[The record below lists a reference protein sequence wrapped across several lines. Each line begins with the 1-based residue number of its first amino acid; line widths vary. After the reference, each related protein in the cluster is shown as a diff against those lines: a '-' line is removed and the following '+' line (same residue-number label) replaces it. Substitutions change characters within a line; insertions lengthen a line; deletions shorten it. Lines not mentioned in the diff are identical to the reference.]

1 MPTQNKQYTDAIV
14 RILNQAGEPVSNGEM
29 MRLGEEIYGEDWEK
43 VNKITLRCV
52 RTALRSVGVVS
63 HPKRGSWGLTPDA
76 AAQLDRW
83 KALGDDD
90 IWQEHLRLRDEAKQ
104 SIEPDP
110 PAPPQS
116 GRTSILELTKKL
128 VETWGPPGYEH
139 RIRDIIGEEVSALAD
154 ETWVDGLGNLICRL
168 GSGGKKV
175 LIAAHMDEIG
185 LMATYQEP
193 ESGYLRFTSLG
204 GLRHDTLNGNRV
216 QFEDGTIG
224 VIAVQEGGGRALTD
238 FYIDVQT
245 GANGNA
251 TPVGQPAGFMRE
263 MQVRGERIVAKSL
276 DDRIGCVVAIESM
289 RRLNRETPNELY
301 FAFTVQE
308 EVGLRGAKTA
318 AQGVRPDIGI
328 AIDVTASGDQIRGS
342 KMQVKLGGGAAIKVH
357 DPGLVVPVAIKNWMI
372 ERCEAD
378 GIAYQL
384 ELLTGGRTDASVIQL
399 TDSGVPSG
407 CISIPTRYLHT
418 TSETVDIN
426 DARACV
432 DLLSGLL
439 ANPIEL

>member
-1 MPTQNKQYTDAIV
+1 M
-14 RILNQAGEPVSNGEM
+14 
-29 MRLGEEIYGEDWEK
+29 
-43 VNKITLRCV
+43 
-52 RTALRSVGVVS
+52 
-63 HPKRGSWGLTPDA
+63 
-76 AAQLDRW
+76 
-83 KALGDDD
+83 
-90 IWQEHLRLRDEAKQ
+90 
-104 SIEPDP
+104 
-110 PAPPQS
+110 
-116 GRTSILELTKKL
+116 LELTKTL
-128 VETWGPPGYEH
+128 VEAWGPPGYEH
-139 RIRDIIGEEVSALAD
+139 RIRDIIGDEVSALAD

-407 CISIPTRYLHT
+407 CVSIPTRYLHT

-439 ANPIEL
+439 ANPIAL